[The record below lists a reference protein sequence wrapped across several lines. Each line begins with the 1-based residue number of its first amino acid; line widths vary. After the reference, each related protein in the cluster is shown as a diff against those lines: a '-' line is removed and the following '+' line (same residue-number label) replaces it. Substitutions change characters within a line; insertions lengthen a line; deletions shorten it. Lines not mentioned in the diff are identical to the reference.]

1 MIEEELLE
9 AWIALTMLVRGNRV
23 LSTLSY
29 NEMVVLRLLKEE
41 DGLTAEYIRS
51 VMHLH
56 KSQMA
61 SLVTMLE
68 KKDLIERKK
77 DEQDKRKL
85 LIFLKHR
92 DTYKVEHEKIKDI
105 MKVLVDGLG
114 EKKAKELTE
123 LMKESEQIL
132 SEGNTKW

>member
-41 DGLTAEYIRS
+41 DGLTAEYIRG

-68 KKDLIERKK
+68 KK
-77 DEQDKRKL
+77 
-85 LIFLKHR
+85 
-92 DTYKVEHEKIKDI
+92 
-105 MKVLVDGLG
+105 
-114 EKKAKELTE
+114 
-123 LMKESEQIL
+123 
-132 SEGNTKW
+132 